1 MISYSMGLSNIRER
15 EEGYRRCMQAHEMGE
30 NAVIHHLRHDKFAKI
45 EEIIREA
52 RQRRVEA
59 FLFATNTLAGQGLS
73 AIFRNGWRV
82 PQDFAIAC
90 FDTNEAFDIYKTAIA
105 YVRQPIER
113 FGTEALD
120 LLIKSIE
127 QRDKP
132 GSCTRIVLTPEIVES
147 APEEALRS
155 AEEAAVK
162 S

>member
-1 MISYSMGLSNIRER
+1 MCIR
-15 EEGYRRCMQAHEMGE
+15 
-30 NAVIHHLRHDKFAKI
+30 D
-45 EEIIREA
+45 
-52 RQRRVEA
+52 
-59 FLFATNTLAGQGLS
+59 
-73 AIFRNGWRV
+73 
-82 PQDFAIAC
+82 
-90 FDTNEAFDIYKTAIA
+90 
-105 YVRQPIER
+105 R